1 MTKRSEIL
9 ETEAARLSP
18 QTTPGL
24 AAIGDELFR
33 LLVSSVLDYAIFA
46 LDPTGHILT
55 WNAGAER
62 FKGYRADE
70 VIGKHF
76 SIFYTE
82 EDCANGRP
90 SAELAD
96 AIERGRVEDE
106 GWRVRKDGSLFWA
119 NVVITAL
126 RNRDGQLIGFA
137 KVTRDLTERRDA
149 EQRSLRDA
157 RRIAAEEAAREL
169 AEQRARELEDLTIRL
184 RTQSEE
190 LEQRRQEAESASR
203 TKSQFLAN
211 MSHELRTPL
220 NAIAG
225 YTDLLLAEIH
235 GPLTPLQRRDLE
247 RIQRSE
253 QHLLTLINDVLSYTR
268 IERGNVTYNVRN
280 TKICAVIEHAVE
292 LLEPQAIARGIDLVA
307 EGGTEAVVLADR
319 ERLAQILVNLI
330 GNAIKFTDR
339 GGRITVTSN
348 IADRYVDI
356 DVMDTGRGI
365 PADQLEEIFEPFMQF
380 DSGFTRSAEGVGL
393 GLAISRDLAHAMG
406 GSVLVK
412 SEVGVGSTF
421 TLRLRRGRDAT

>member
-365 PADQLEEIFEPFMQF
+365 PADQLEEIFEPFMQV

>member
-18 QTTPGL
+18 QTTPDL

-33 LLVSSVLDYAIFA
+33 LLVANVIDYAIFA

-90 SAELAD
+90 SAELAE
-96 AIERGRVEDE
+96 AVERGRAEDE

-126 RNRDGQLIGFA
+126 RNREGQLIGFA

-149 EQRSLRDA
+149 EQRSLRDT

-169 AEQRARELEDLTIRL
+169 AEQRARQLEDLTIRL

-268 IERGNVTYNVRN
+268 IERGNVTYNVRD
-280 TKICAVIEHAVE
+280 TKVCAVIEHAVE
-292 LLEPQAIARGIDLVA
+292 LLEPQAIARGIDLVV
-307 EGGTEAVVLADR
+307 EVGTDAVVLADR
-319 ERLAQILVNLI
+319 ERLSQILVNLI

-348 IADRYVDI
+348 IAAQHVDI
-356 DVMDTGRGI
+356 DVIDTGRGI
-365 PADQLEEIFEPFMQF
+365 PADQLEGIFEPFMQV
-380 DSGFTRSAEGVGL
+380 DSGFTRSVEGVGL